1 MLTEA
6 KLGCDVSILTD
17 MEIIVMD
24 IPSISL
30 EFEVGVVY
38 AGCVLTALLAD
49 VLAVVISDVVS
60 TSTIDVDM
68 SADENASGLA
78 AEVALSEP

>member
-30 EFEVGVVY
+30 EFVVGVSY

-49 VLAVVISDVVS
+49 VLAVVINDVVS
-60 TSTIDVDM
+60 TSSIDVDM

-78 AEVALSEP
+78 AVVTFSEP